1 MAEMN
6 EGMNNHKYEI
16 RELKKQTNNGTDLNA
31 KLDGMHSSL
40 RHHAKALT
48 SMHSTLSKFD
58 DYPTAAGSK
67 MHIDPESTSGI
78 LSVTYERNDI
88 RAYTA
93 HRVQRIHDARS
104 RTLREHIP
112 EGNHDGRSQGRKQVR
127 V

>member
-6 EGMNNHKYEI
+6 EGMTFSEI
-16 RELKKQTNNGTDLNA
+16 RELKKQINNAENNGTDLNA

-67 MHIDPESTSGI
+67 MHIDP
-78 LSVTYERNDI
+78 
-88 RAYTA
+88 
-93 HRVQRIHDARS
+93 
-104 RTLREHIP
+104 
-112 EGNHDGRSQGRKQVR
+112 
-127 V
+127 